1 MAVNDSQ
8 PGLHGGGGRFV
19 LLVHYSYG
27 VKIFYQAKVTL
38 LTWSSFLLGADS
50 NAQ

>member
-19 LLVHYSYG
+19 FLVHHSYG
-27 VKIFYQAKVTL
+27 VKIFYQAKVTN
-38 LTWSSFLLGADS
+38 TSYMEQFPFRSR
-50 NAQ
+50 Q